1 MKMLAKINTATIRG
15 IEAVQVTMETD
26 LSRGLPAVNVV
37 GLADTTIKE
46 AKERIRAAI
55 LNSGCEFPAGRITI
69 NMAPADVRK
78 KGSHLD
84 LPMAMGILLCSRQL
98 LGADMDDYCF
108 MGELSLDGSVNKI
121 TGVLPMVNAMAKNGA
136 RKFIVPFENR
146 EEAALVRGVEIYPAA
161 ALSEIIDHF
170 NMRKQIRAME
180 NTVAAQGLGTGERS
194 RLDFADVKGQEYA
207 KRAITVAVAGGH
219 GIIMTGSPSTGK
231 TMLAERI
238 PTIMPAMTYE
248 EILEASIIYSVA
260 GLLDEERPYISERPF
275 RRPHHKITAAGL
287 IGGGAYPRPGEITL
301 ASGGVLF
308 TKRIKNDNISR
319 MAGCR

>member
-1 MKMLAKINTATIRG
+1 
-15 IEAVQVTMETD
+15 
-26 LSRGLPAVNVV
+26 
-37 GLADTTIKE
+37 
-46 AKERIRAAI
+46 
-55 LNSGCEFPAGRITI
+55 
-69 NMAPADVRK
+69 
-78 KGSHLD
+78 
-84 LPMAMGILLCSRQL
+84 
-98 LGADMDDYCF
+98 
-108 MGELSLDGSVNKI
+108 
-121 TGVLPMVNAMAKNGA
+121 
-136 RKFIVPFENR
+136 
-146 EEAALVRGVEIYPAA
+146 
-161 ALSEIIDHF
+161 LSEIIDHF